1 MRSGV
6 PTRSSTP
13 TWTPLAL
20 TVLLHLLLV
29 LAWRCQV
36 RTAPAPAPIER
47 LIELVQVRP
56 PAQLPSSE
64 SAAPAQAPTA
74 PRKAGKTTPT
84 IEAAPIAAPIAAP
97 LDHPPAERLPAEQP
111 PAVAETPPQPAQAT
125 TGEAPVTL
133 EGEALLAAGK
143 RSAAAFDREQRKGK
157 SGVPLEADTPWSRFR
172 AAVASA
178 HIDSSM
184 SMRLEKYEAVDGVVI
199 YRTTQNGRQTCRMS
213 GAVVFGPGRAGGGS
227 AAGNVTCPKGVRWEQ
242 L

>member
-84 IEAAPIAAPIAAP
+84 IEAAPIAAP

-111 PAVAETPPQPAQAT
+111 PAVAETPPQAAQAT